1 MRDPADQLLPLV
13 EKLYEAAGGQ
23 AGWEGFLGALGTTVR
38 AVIPAIFLHDRP
50 TDPATLAVT
59 VGMDPTWGAAYD
71 SYYIKHDLRRRKI
84 WTLPPGEAF
93 VGSALVPDGEL
104 LRSEFYNDFLRPQG
118 FFHILGAVPLKTD
131 DAFGVLRVIRP
142 RSAPAFGR
150 DEVELVRRL
159 VPHLARALGL
169 ARQLAVAE
177 ARRNELVE
185 ALDWFP
191 TAVLLLDRRGRVVA
205 ANRSAED
212 LLAAGDGLRIDRDGL
227 RAVAAADTLAL
238 RQMLA
243 ATADPTAQGSAR
255 SDGTLSIARPSPRRP
270 LNLLVAPLRTPIAP
284 DARARAQVAVFV
296 TDPDRVAIA
305 PVGRLQHYLGI
316 TRAEADLVLLLAQ
329 GHRLEE
335 AADQLGVTVNT
346 ARTQLKRALA
356 KTGTGRQAELVRL
369 ALSTPATLGIQTY
382 EQDRASASTVASRPR
397 RRIA

>member
-13 EKLYEAAGGQ
+13 EKLYDAAGGQ
-23 AGWEGFLGALGTTVR
+23 TGWEGFLGALGTTLRGV
-38 AVIPAIFLHDRP
+38 VPGIFVHDRP
-50 TDPATLAVT
+50 MEQSALGVT

-71 SYYIKHDLRRRKI
+71 GYYVNHDLRRRKI
-84 WTLPPGEAF
+84 WTLPPGRVF
-93 VGSALVPDGEL
+93 VGSALVPDEEL
-104 LRSEFYNDFLRPQG
+104 IRSEFYNDFLRPQG
-118 FFHILGAVPLKTD
+118 FFHLLGAVPVKTD
-131 DAFGVLRVIRP
+131 DAVAVLRVIRP
-142 RSAPAFGR
+142 RSSPAFGR
-150 DEVELVRRL
+150 GELELVRRL
-159 VPHLARALGL
+159 VPHLARAVGL
-169 ARQLAVAE
+169 ARQLALAE
-177 ARRNELVE
+177 ARRDELVE

-212 LLAAGDGLRIDRDGL
+212 LLAAGDGLRTDRDGL
-227 RAVAAADTLAL
+227 RAVAPADTLAL

-243 ATADPTAQGSAR
+243 AAADSTAHGSACG
-255 SDGTLSIARPSPRRP
+255 DGTLSIARPSPRRP

-284 DARARAQVAVFV
+284 DLKARAQVAVFV

-305 PVGRLQHYLGI
+305 PVERLQHYLGV
-316 TRAEADLVLLLAQ
+316 TRAEADLVMWLVQ

-335 AADQLGVTVNT
+335 AADELGITVNT

-382 EQDRASASTVASRPR
+382 EQDRARASTAASRPR
-397 RRIA
+397 RRMA